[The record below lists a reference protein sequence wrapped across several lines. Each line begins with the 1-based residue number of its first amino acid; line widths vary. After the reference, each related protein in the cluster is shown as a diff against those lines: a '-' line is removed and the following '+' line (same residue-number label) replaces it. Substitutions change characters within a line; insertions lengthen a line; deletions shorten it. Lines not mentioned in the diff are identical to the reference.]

1 MAEAVARDTHTP
13 LGEINTTP
21 LIDVLLVLL
30 VMLIL
35 TVPAAYH
42 ALPLDLPQPGE
53 IDPATRIK
61 QENVLSVTAN
71 GTITWNGATIDEP
84 ALVALLT
91 QVTLRKPEPVIRF
104 EPAGDAP
111 YPATLR
117 TLNIV
122 KSADPA
128 AFALSGTERFAEF
141 GKHLP

>member
-1 MAEAVARDTHTP
+1 MAQAVAQETHVP

-42 ALPLDLPQPGE
+42 ALPMDLPQPGQ
-53 IDPATRIK
+53 IDPATRI
-61 QENVLSVTAN
+61 ELVNALSVTAE
-71 GTITWNGATIDEP
+71 GTITWNGASIDEP

-91 QVTLRKPEPVIRF
+91 QVTQRKPEPVIRF
-104 EPAGDAP
+104 EPAGNAP

-122 KSADPA
+122 KAVGPL
-128 AFALSGTERFAEF
+128 AFALTGTERFAEF
-141 GKHLP
+141 GKQ